1 MQNQQ
6 QPTAAQQVKAITE
19 QLNAAYAR
27 KQEAEDMVETEKKT
41 IAALRNVLAGLQLGM
56 QLQKEIDAEQQQQQ
70 QKSAPE

>member
-27 KQEAEDMVETEKKT
+27 KQEAEDMVETEKRT
-41 IAALRNVLAGLQLGM
+41 ITALRNVLAGLQLGM
-56 QLQKEIDAEQQQQQ
+56 QLQKEMEAEQ
-70 QKSAPE
+70 QKSASE